1 MEGVQERLG
10 ASLQRRLSLA
20 LCGVIVLVAVLAGG
34 WSFATAWQ
42 DAQELQDAQLL
53 QLSALV
59 SPRGAVPAAAAL
71 RERPDAGDADD
82 GHDGEG
88 DPQVL
93 VQWLRTPTG
102 PAGPALFA
110 ADLPPGLQTVTQQGE
125 HWRVLVKRLDAG
137 TTVALAQRTTVRDE
151 VAQDAALRTVM
162 PLLVLV
168 PLLLLLVAVLIRQL
182 LAPLNR
188 LAAQLD
194 ARSEQD
200 LRPVHTAGLPSEV
213 GPLLAALNRTLQR
226 VAGALAQQQRFVA
239 DAAHELRSPLTAV
252 SLHAEQLAASDL
264 PDPAR
269 ERVAKLQAGMA
280 RSRSLVDQMLVLARS
295 QAQSPRPAERVDLRG
310 VMREVLEEL
319 VPLAQHQGVDL
330 GVVDGDPAQLR
341 QPLQAQ
347 LQLQVLGDRLALFTL
362 IKNLVDNA
370 VRYTPAGGRVDLAMG
385 QRTDAGRVWFSVSD
399 NGPGIDATL
408 RERVFDPFYRVLGS
422 GQAGSGLGLA
432 IVRSTAEQLGARLSL
447 DDAHAAAPEGE
458 RGLRVRV
465 SFPPV

>member
-59 SPRGAVPAAAAL
+59 SPRGASPAAAAL
-71 RERPDAGDADD
+71 RERPDGDDADE

-102 PAGPALFA
+102 PAGPALFD

-125 HWRVLVKRLDAG
+125 HWRVLVKVLDAG

-252 SLHAEQLAASDL
+252 SLHAEQLAASEL
-264 PDPAR
+264 PQPAR
-269 ERVAKLQAGMA
+269 ERVGKLQAGMA

-310 VMREVLEEL
+310 VLREVLEEL
-319 VPLAQHQGVDL
+319 VPLAQHRGVDL
-330 GVVDGDPAQLR
+330 GVVDGDPAALR
-341 QPLQAQ
+341 EPVQVS
-347 LQLQVLGDRLALFTL
+347 LQVLGDRLALFTL

-385 QRTDAGRVWFSVSD
+385 QGADDGRVWFSVSD
-399 NGPGIDATL
+399 NGPGIDAAL

-422 GQAGSGLGLA
+422 GQTGSGLGLA

-447 DDAHAAAPEGE
+447 DVAHDAAPEGA

-465 SFPPV
+465 CFPPV